1 MRTFTRRLR
10 EALPLPRA
18 SAAPCA
24 KTRSR
29 PLAASH
35 PRTTTTA
42 LRQYQQLPLFAARS
56 LHTTSSLDKQ
66 KKGQEH
72 VPTSFQDLDVL
83 GSTPV
88 PSTSVDVCMYDGFGL
103 NSGITITDGDGA
115 LLVDGEAFTWRPW
128 AISGEMRL
136 LNDKGQFD
144 VPAEAFSVFD
154 MLWPRP
160 GKNMVLFVCKTA
172 VLLRRLSCWQLSCL
186 ACKGN
191 RLTDSS
197 CCVDLLII
205 GTGKSNVPLSPGL
218 KKHISSLG
226 IRLEV
231 LDTRNAASQFN
242 LLATERGVQDVAAVL
257 IPIGWKEGIGAA
269 E

>member
-18 SAAPCA
+18 SAAPCPR
-24 KTRSR
+24 TVSR
-29 PLAASH
+29 PLAASR
-35 PRTTTTA
+35 PRTTTSTP
-42 LRQYQQLPLFAARS
+42 RNQQPHFAARS
-56 LHTTSSLDKQ
+56 LHTTSRLDKQ
-66 KKGQEH
+66 KKAQEH
-72 VPTSFQDLDVL
+72 VPASFKDLDVL
-83 GSTPV
+83 GNTPV

-128 AISGEMRL
+128 AITGAMRL

-144 VPAEAFSVFD
+144 VPAEAFGVFD

-160 GKNMVLFVCKTA
+160 
-172 VLLRRLSCWQLSCL
+172 
-186 ACKGN
+186 
-191 RLTDSS
+191 
-197 CCVDLLII
+197 DLLII
-205 GTGKSNVPLSPGL
+205 GTGKSNVPLSPEL

-257 IPIGWKEGIGAA
+257 IPIGWKEGVGAA